1 MTASCTQGAASPF
14 ERAGEY
20 ETWLRQFVRHAE
32 TGRKLAT
39 HLSDAARRHGQRMNE
54 QRFSGHAERL
64 YKEEV
69 YWTLQI
75 QGVASLA
82 AAQQAE
88 KPAATKAPPAK
99 PAAKAAA
106 KAAKPVRKAR
116 RLGR

>member
-1 MTASCTQGAASPF
+1 MTASGTQGAAAPF

-82 AAQQAE
+82 AAQPAE
-88 KPAATKAPPAK
+88 KPAARKAK
-99 PAAKAAA
+99 PA
-106 KAAKPVRKAR
+106 RKTR
-116 RLGR
+116 RAGA

>member
-1 MTASCTQGAASPF
+1 MAASDTAASSSAF
-14 ERAGEY
+14 ERAAEY

-32 TGRKLAT
+32 AGRKLAT

-54 QRFSGHAERL
+54 QRFSTHAERL

-82 AAQQAE
+82 ASHAAE
-88 KPAATKAPPAK
+88 QPKAPARTLKTPAKTAAK
-99 PAAKAAA
+99 PAPKTRKTKA
-106 KAAKPVRKAR
+106 
-116 RLGR
+116 